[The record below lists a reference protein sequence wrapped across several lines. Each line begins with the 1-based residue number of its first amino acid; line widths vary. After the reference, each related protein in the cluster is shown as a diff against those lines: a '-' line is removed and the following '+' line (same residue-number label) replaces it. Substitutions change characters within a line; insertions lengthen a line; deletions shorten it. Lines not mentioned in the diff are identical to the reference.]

1 MSEKR
6 PAVSTISFCIVT
18 VALSLSFLFCASH
31 DKLSYITD
39 RIENLGI
46 FGESRKKSVIGQDGC
61 TPIELDD
68 KMMWTFGDTI
78 IGTWKGDLTVHSTFE
93 DSAVMKGMISNSLA
107 FTDIPVDSTIKD
119 LEFTFYKEQGT
130 VAQFIKPLPG
140 EDPSVWRFWAMDGI
154 KIDTTV
160 YVYYMLVFIDR
171 INKKKQETGLPIR
184 VMGVG
189 IAEWNVPDR
198 WKPGDPVAFKRTA
211 RVFFEGE
218 PVFGDAVVRRGNLL
232 FLIGHGPAAN
242 NRVPAFI
249 ARVQISSL
257 KNRSGY
263 EFLDAEG
270 HWSGKIKT
278 AAPIADDVMGEPSL
292 SYSSIINEYVV
303 LYCSLDGK
311 IKEVSFSDF
320 NAIKNKK
327 TAVIYTP
334 PSLPFIPTRPRLD
347 YYSGKEIFSTSR
359 ALYAIYINP
368 AIYQPVL
375 LRIPYHFLKQEN
387 RQFRQD

>member
-171 INKKKQETGLPIR
+171 INKKS
-184 VMGVG
+184 
-189 IAEWNVPDR
+189 
-198 WKPGDPVAFKRTA
+198 
-211 RVFFEGE
+211 
-218 PVFGDAVVRRGNLL
+218 RR
-232 FLIGHGPAAN
+232 PA
-242 NRVPAFI
+242 
-249 ARVQISSL
+249 S
-257 KNRSGY
+257 RS
-263 EFLDAEG
+263 ES
-270 HWSGKIKT
+270 W
-278 AAPIADDVMGEPSL
+278 
-292 SYSSIINEYVV
+292 
-303 LYCSLDGK
+303 
-311 IKEVSFSDF
+311 VS
-320 NAIKNKK
+320 
-327 TAVIYTP
+327 V
-334 PSLPFIPTRPRLD
+334 
-347 YYSGKEIFSTSR
+347 
-359 ALYAIYINP
+359 
-368 AIYQPVL
+368 
-375 LRIPYHFLKQEN
+375 
-387 RQFRQD
+387 

>member
-1 MSEKR
+1 M
-6 PAVSTISFCIVT
+6 
-18 VALSLSFLFCASH
+18 
-31 DKLSYITD
+31 
-39 RIENLGI
+39 
-46 FGESRKKSVIGQDGC
+46 
-61 TPIELDD
+61 
-68 KMMWTFGDTI
+68 
-78 IGTWKGDLTVHSTFE
+78 
-93 DSAVMKGMISNSLA
+93 
-107 FTDIPVDSTIKD
+107 
-119 LEFTFYKEQGT
+119 
-130 VAQFIKPLPG
+130 
-140 EDPSVWRFWAMDGI
+140 
-154 KIDTTV
+154 
-160 YVYYMLVFIDR
+160 
-171 INKKKQETGLPIR
+171 
-184 VMGVG
+184 
-189 IAEWNVPDR
+189 
-198 WKPGDPVAFKRTA
+198 AFKRTA